1 MPKRPVWTP
10 DMIQTT
16 AETPRNA
23 PRRGTGIGRGRRR
36 RQVSVDGPDP
46 VDVHVGA
53 RVRERRVMLG
63 LSQTTL
69 ATKIGLTFQQVQKY
83 ERGANR
89 VSASMMWRMAEVL
102 DVPISYFFDG
112 LERNKPAGQP
122 DQWDPAV
129 LRLARRIRT
138 LPLSVRNSLAA
149 LVGSLVNEGDDEANL
164 VDAELAAEE
173 HAAL

>member
-10 DMIQTT
+10 EMIKTPGET
-16 AETPRNA
+16 AKTA
-23 PRRGTGIGRGRRR
+23 VRRLPGIGRGRRR

-53 RVRERRVMLG
+53 RVRERRVMMG

-89 VSASMMWRMAEVL
+89 VSASMMWRMGEVL

-112 LERNKPAGQP
+112 LERNEPAGQP

-138 LPLSVRNSLAA
+138 LPLAVRNSLAS
-149 LVGSLVNEGDDEANL
+149 LVGSLVNDSDD
-164 VDAELAAEE
+164 DADVEIIDDELAAE
-173 HAAL
+173 A

>member
-1 MPKRPVWTP
+1 M
-10 DMIQTT
+10 M
-16 AETPRNA
+16 
-23 PRRGTGIGRGRRR
+23 
-36 RQVSVDGPDP
+36 
-46 VDVHVGA
+46 
-53 RVRERRVMLG
+53 G

-89 VSASMMWRMAEVL
+89 VSASMMWRMGEVL

-112 LERNKPAGQP
+112 LERSEPAGQP

-138 LPLSVRNSLAA
+138 LPLAVRNSLAS
-149 LVGSLVNEGDDEANL
+149 LVGSLVNDSDD
-164 VDAELAAEE
+164 DADVEIIEDELAAS
-173 HAAL
+173 A

>member
-1 MPKRPVWTP
+1 
-10 DMIQTT
+10 MIQNPQDP
-16 AETPRNA
+16 ARNA
-23 PRRGTGIGRGRRR
+23 IKRGAGIGRGRRR

-53 RVRERRVMLG
+53 KVRERRVMLG
-63 LSQTTL
+63 MSQTSL

-138 LPLSVRNSLAA
+138 LPMAVRNSLAS
-149 LVGSLVNEGDDEANL
+149 LVGSLVNEADE
-164 VDAELAAEE
+164 ELADEIADLPDSE
-173 HAAL
+173 LTIGS

>member
-10 DMIQTT
+10 EMINSG
-16 AETPRNA
+16 AAGAKEPA
-23 PRRGTGIGRGRRR
+23 RRLPGIGRGRRR

-89 VSASMMWRMAEVL
+89 VSASMMWRMADVL

-112 LERNKPAGQP
+112 LDRSKPAGQP

-138 LPLSVRNSLAA
+138 LPTPVRNSLAS
-149 LVGSLVNEGDDEANL
+149 LVGSMVTDGDDDGIDSEL
-164 VDAELAAEE
+164 VEEIAAM
-173 HAAL
+173 